1 MANIFNIRKS
11 VSGSNAPVLP
21 KINPVK
27 EKYEGSIR
35 VIEAFNHKS
44 EVNQS
49 DYIDELAPD
58 RPFVQTLNAINI
70 YPNGPR
76 KRTPSISKEG
86 KHSRYGNRLVG

>member
-27 EKYEGSIR
+27 QKYEGSIM

-49 DYIDELAPD
+49 DYMD
-58 RPFVQTLNAINI
+58 
-70 YPNGPR
+70 
-76 KRTPSISKEG
+76 
-86 KHSRYGNRLVG
+86 